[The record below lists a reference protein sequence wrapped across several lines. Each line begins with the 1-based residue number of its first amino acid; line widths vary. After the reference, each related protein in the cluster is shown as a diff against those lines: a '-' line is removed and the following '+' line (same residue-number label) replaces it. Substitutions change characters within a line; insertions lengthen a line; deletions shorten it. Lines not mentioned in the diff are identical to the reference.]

1 MILHVTHNFLPTLQ
15 VQNAALA
22 AMKEEMIELATR
34 LTRVTKERDYME
46 KALNRVQLEKMRIL
60 KERDDQLDNS
70 CARYEERLVEL
81 HSVIAELS
89 RQVEEKSRQ
98 QINEEDT
105 EDEEDTVHGGQNIA
119 TQSKTSTEV
128 DEQAIEV
135 SKNSRVAE

>member
-1 MILHVTHNFLPTLQ
+1 
-15 VQNAALA
+15 
-22 AMKEEMIELATR
+22 
-34 LTRVTKERDYME
+34 
-46 KALNRVQLEKMRIL
+46 MRIV

-119 TQSKTSTEV
+119 TESRTSTEV
-128 DEQAIEV
+128 NEKAIEV
-135 SKNSRVAE
+135 SFLKLHFYQIRWKTRQIRKIKT